1 MVQCGTVMMQCHQIL
16 VDRAR
21 MHDTKYNIGMTRSNG
36 NSPKFLS
43 EKLSTFEGK
52 RISALKA
59 IWFKNLLRNVITTT
73 RHLKEDLMV
82 GCKIMSRCIA
92 FGIPVSNSYAQS
104 SSIASEQKKLI
115 MTTIQP

>member
-1 MVQCGTVMMQCHQIL
+1 MMQCRQIL

-36 NSPKFLS
+36 KSPKFLS
-43 EKLSTFEGK
+43 EKLTTFEGK
-52 RISALKA
+52 RISALEA
-59 IWFKNLLRNVITTT
+59 IWFKKLLRNVITTKSH
-73 RHLKEDLMV
+73 RKEDSMI

-92 FGIPVSNSYAQS
+92 FRIPIANSYAQS
-104 SSIASEQKKLI
+104 CSITSEQEKLI